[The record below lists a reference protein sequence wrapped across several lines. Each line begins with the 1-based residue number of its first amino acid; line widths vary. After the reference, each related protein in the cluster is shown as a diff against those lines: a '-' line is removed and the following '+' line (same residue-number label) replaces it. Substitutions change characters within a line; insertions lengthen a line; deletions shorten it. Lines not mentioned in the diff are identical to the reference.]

1 MVDRPGGL
9 PPFESRPTVRLDH
22 GMPEKAS
29 VIGLSDSAFR
39 LMVEAIC
46 YASRN
51 ETDGRV
57 PKGYLRRVASKP
69 SAVTELVT
77 AGHLEGQGDELVLG
91 DYLRWNRSHAEI
103 NSFRESR
110 GERGQKGAHKRW
122 HVPTRKAD
130 PNCPFCIE
138 EGLA

>member
-1 MVDRPGGL
+1 MTDRPNDL

-22 GMPEKAS
+22 GMPEKDS
-29 VIGLSDSAFR
+29 IIELSDSAFR

-46 YASRN
+46 YCSRQ
-51 ETDGRV
+51 ETDGRI
-57 PKGYLRRVASKP
+57 PKGILRRMATKP
-69 SAVTELVT
+69 TSVTELVNQ
-77 AGHLEGQGDELVLG
+77 GHLAEVDGAWRLP

-122 HVPTRKAD
+122 HVPNRKAD
-130 PNCPFCIE
+130 PNCPYCQE